1 MYAEFFCLLRQGKF
15 FRPRTHLRVSGS
27 PPSRLGRPTRRRGT
41 TTLLAF
47 GFVAAL
53 LLHACSENPARSQRA
68 VVKTGLDVLAGQ
80 RYRPLKGKRVG
91 LVCNQSAVNSRGE
104 HIVELFRSQDAF
116 QLVALF
122 SPEHGLWG
130 GLDENVPSGVDPQ
143 TGLTVHSLYGETRR
157 PTPESLQGIDTL
169 VFDVQDVGARFYTYI
184 STMAMCMEEAARHK
198 IKFVVFD
205 RPNPITGTRVFGPVL
220 DKSYEGEFIS
230 YFPLPL
236 AHGMTIG
243 ELARMFNARF
253 GIRCDLTVIKMR
265 GWRRRM
271 WFDETGLPWVK
282 PSPNIRNLLATTLY
296 PGFGIVERT
305 NVSVGRGTDS
315 PFELYGAPWMDA
327 KRLAKEM
334 NSRGLS
340 GLQFVPAEFTP
351 ERSVFAGEKCFGVRV
366 ILTDR
371 SRLDCVRAGLAF
383 VDAIWRL
390 HGGAFKIDEIS
401 PMIGDP
407 TVAEKIKT
415 GVSVDKII
423 RSWRPGLQRF
433 LRDRERYLLYE

>member
-1 MYAEFFCLLRQGKF
+1 
-15 FRPRTHLRVSGS
+15 
-27 PPSRLGRPTRRRGT
+27 
-41 TTLLAF
+41 
-47 GFVAAL
+47 
-53 LLHACSENPARSQRA
+53 
-68 VVKTGLDVLAGQ
+68 
-80 RYRPLKGKRVG
+80 
-91 LVCNQSAVNSRGE
+91 
-104 HIVELFRSQDAF
+104 
-116 QLVALF
+116 
-122 SPEHGLWG
+122 
-130 GLDENVPSGVDPQ
+130 
-143 TGLTVHSLYGETRR
+143 
-157 PTPESLQGIDTL
+157 
-169 VFDVQDVGARFYTYI
+169 
-184 STMAMCMEEAARHK
+184 
-198 IKFVVFD
+198 
-205 RPNPITGTRVFGPVL
+205 
-220 DKSYEGEFIS
+220 
-230 YFPLPL
+230 
-236 AHGMTIG
+236 
-243 ELARMFNARF
+243 
-253 GIRCDLTVIKMR
+253 
-265 GWRRRM
+265 M

-327 KRLAKEM
+327 KRLAEEM